1 MQPGGIHQGK
11 RLAKGM
17 CQRLGQ
23 AERLVHLLQRLVG
36 VAQHPQREA
45 QVEPA
50 HQPGVLAVADEHGV
64 GLLRGRQHQAMLQVQ
79 AGVGE
84 FPQPEQRGA
93 QGTLGQRQ
101 QVFAQL
107 SGLLERCLDQ
117 VAIPQAPQRGKLLHR
132 IPPS

>member
-50 HQPGVLAVADEHGV
+50 HQPGVLAVAHEHGV
-64 GLLRGRQHQAMLQVQ
+64 GLRRGRQRHAVLQVQ
-79 AGVGE
+79 AGAGE

-93 QGTLGQRQ
+93 QRQ
-101 QVFAQL
+101 QLFAQL
-107 SGLLERCLDQ
+107 SGLPELCLDQ
-117 VAIPQAPQRGKLLHR
+117 VAIPQTPQHSKLLRR